1 MLGVTEELNFSFYVI
16 WINLDLNS
24 HLWLLVVL
32 LDSADSRLINLL
44 CLFPC
49 DPITLCK
56 VSLNESCLE
65 TAHVRE
71 YSGGLCVSSWLGS
84 EH

>member
-1 MLGVTEELNFSFYVI
+1 MLGVAEELSFSFYVI
-16 WINLDLNS
+16 LLHLDLNG

-32 LDSADSRLINLL
+32 LDSTDSRLVNLL
-44 CLFPC
+44 CLFSR

-56 VSLNESCLE
+56 VSLTEACLE
-65 TAHVRE
+65 AARVRD
-71 YSGGLCVSSWLGS
+71 YSGGLCVSSWLGP